1 MRWQTTAVL
10 AALLIAF
17 GAFYY
22 VYEIR
27 EGPAREQ
34 AEARKGRIFTADVG
48 DVAELR
54 ITRPDDTVRIKRE
67 GDGWRLL
74 APVDARAA
82 KGAVE
87 ETLTT
92 LTTAKMDREV
102 ASAPKDPAEFGLDKP
117 AADVTMTLKNG
128 QQLGLVLGAKNP
140 TGVWVFAQERGK
152 PGVVLL
158 GESVLRDA
166 TRPVADFRDKTILSF
181 DRKDVTGF
189 QLGLPDGAVVV
200 EHSGDAWK
208 MTAPKP
214 LPADTDTIADFFDK
228 LQSAK
233 VKEFV
238 AESPPSL
245 APYGLDKPIRVGIDV
260 GHDRDRATKTLLVGR
275 VDGAKKGVYA
285 MRPGE
290 SSVLLL
296 PEEVWTA
303 LPKNVAALRDRTV
316 VAFDRDKLTRLEVQ
330 GPRGD
335 VTLVREGDRWKIT
348 APQALPADQVEVG
361 AVLFKLRD
369 LKAQGFLAEDAA
381 GVAKYL
387 GKPEV
392 RLTLTDQGGRAQTLL
407 LAPSPEK
414 RGGQPSAYAAVA
426 GRGPVV
432 LVDAKALTDIGRSL
446 TDLRDRTL
454 VSGLE
459 PRDVKRVQ
467 VKAGGKTVVLERRS
481 ETEWRTVEP
490 TKGDARAGKVD
501 DLLFTLRGL
510 KWKTEAAP
518 GGGEAAKYGLDAP
531 TMEVTLVKADGKPLA
546 TITVGRR
553 DGDVTYVRTAAS
565 PTIYAV
571 DSTSL
576 GGLPKTLDDFKA

>member
-10 AALLIAF
+10 AALLITF

-27 EGPAREQ
+27 EGPERER
-34 AEARKGRIFTADVG
+34 AEARKGRLFTAEMPDVT
-48 DVAELR
+48 ELQ
-54 ITRPDDTVRIKRE
+54 IKRPGDTVRLKRE
-67 GDGWRLL
+67 GDGWRML
-74 APVDARAA
+74 APVEARAA
-82 KGAVE
+82 KGPVE
-87 ETLTT
+87 EALTT

-102 ASAPKDPAEFGLDKP
+102 ASAPKDPGEFGLDKP

-128 QQLGLVLGAKNP
+128 QQLGLVLGAKNA

-152 PGVVLL
+152 PAVVLL

-166 TRPVADFRDKTILSF
+166 TKPVADFRDKTILSF
-181 DRKDVTGF
+181 DRKEVTGF
-189 QLGLPDGAVVV
+189 QLGLPDAAVAV
-200 EHSGDAWK
+200 EQSGDAWR
-208 MTAPKP
+208 MTAPKA
-214 LPADTDTIADFFDK
+214 LTADTDTIGDFFDK
-228 LQSAK
+228 LQNAK

-238 AESPPSL
+238 AEAPPSL
-245 APYGLDKPIRVGIDV
+245 APYGLDKPIRLSIDV
-260 GHDRDRATKTLLVGR
+260 GKDKDRATKTLLVGR
-275 VDGAKKGVYA
+275 VDEAKKGVYA

-290 SSVLLL
+290 SSILLL
-296 PEEVWTA
+296 PEDVWTA

-316 VAFDRDKLTRLEVQ
+316 VAFDRDKLARMEVQ
-330 GPRGD
+330 SPRGD
-335 VTLVREGDRWKIT
+335 VTLVRENDKWKIT
-348 APQALPADQVEVG
+348 APQALLADQVEVG

-381 GVAKYL
+381 GMAKYL

-392 RLTLTDQGGRAQTLL
+392 RLTLTEQGGQPQTLL

-426 GRGPVV
+426 GKGPVV
-432 LVDAKALTDIGRSL
+432 LVDAKALTEIGRSL
-446 TDLRDRTL
+446 SELRDRTL
-454 VSGLE
+454 VAGLE
-459 PRDVKRVQ
+459 PRDVKRVR
-467 VKAGGKTVVLERRS
+467 VKAGGKTVVLERKGD
-481 ETEWRTVEP
+481 TDWRTVEP
-490 TKGDARAGKVD
+490 TKADAKPGKVD

-531 TMEVTLVKADGKPLA
+531 TMEVTLLKGDGASLA
-546 TITVGRR
+546 TITIGRR
-553 DGDVTYVRTAAS
+553 EGDVTYVKTSAS

-571 DSTSL
+571 DSKAL
-576 GGLPKTLDDFKA
+576 GDLPKTLDDFKA